1 MQEKS
6 PYEILK
12 LQNLKR
18 AIHSCLKR
26 KLRSSFAILKQEVLL
41 ALSQK
46 QGLIHTLTLKNIRS
60 GESIN
65 SQATSHRDVEAIAKK
80 QSSSRLSTRLCISQP
95 NNLN

>member
-6 PYEILK
+6 HYEILK

-26 KLRSSFAILKQEVLL
+26 KLRSSFAILKQEALL

-46 QGLIHTLTLKNIRS
+46 QGLTLKNIRS

-65 SQATSHRDVEAIAKK
+65 SQATSHRDLEAMAKK
-80 QSSSRLSTRLCISQP
+80 QSSSRLSLSQP
-95 NNLN
+95 HNLN

>member
-6 PYEILK
+6 HYEIVK

-26 KLRSSFAILKQEVLL
+26 KSPKTLRSSFEILKQEALL

-46 QGLIHTLTLKNIRS
+46 QGLTLKNIRS

-65 SQATSHRDVEAIAKK
+65 SQATSHRDLEAIAKK
-80 QSSSRLSTRLCISQP
+80 QSSSRLSARLCLAQP